1 MTSDRD
7 AIADVLLRYSTGIDR
22 RDWDLFRSCFTDDCD
37 LDYGE
42 IGSWRGAAAFTEVF
56 TALHAPLGHTMHSLS
71 NIDIRLDGDG
81 DGDRARARTYVNAL
95 IMSVDGRSGV
105 TAHGFYDDDLVRTAG
120 GWRIARRHF
129 TSVHTGSVGAPADA
143 AGGGS

>member
-1 MTSDRD
+1 MSDRD

-42 IGSWRGAAAFTEVF
+42 IGSWRDAAAFTEVF

-71 NIDIRLDGDG
+71 NIDIRLDGD
-81 DGDRARARTYVNAL
+81 RAQARTYVNAL
-95 IMSVDGRSGV
+95 IMLSDGRGGV

-129 TSVHTGSVGAPADA
+129 TSVHTGAIGAPEDP
-143 AGGGS
+143 AGGAS